1 MAAMSLIVRGGAT
14 KVAGRAFVP
23 GDASDDA
30 FFGIASGTLARPFAA
45 LSAFLTHSVTAG
57 FAFFLHGSRS
67 ARSRRGPMQLKT
79 NERPT
84 VSLHWTVASCGVSA
98 DAGSMPSERPR
109 ARNPV
114 QHTAPSENE

>member
-1 MAAMSLIVRGGAT
+1 MATISLIVRGGAT
-14 KVAGRAFVP
+14 KAEGSVVAGRTS
-23 GDASDDA
+23 GSAS
-30 FFGIASGTLARPFAA
+30 FGTAIGTLARPFAA

-98 DAGSMPSERPR
+98 DAGSMP
-109 ARNPV
+109 
-114 QHTAPSENE
+114 